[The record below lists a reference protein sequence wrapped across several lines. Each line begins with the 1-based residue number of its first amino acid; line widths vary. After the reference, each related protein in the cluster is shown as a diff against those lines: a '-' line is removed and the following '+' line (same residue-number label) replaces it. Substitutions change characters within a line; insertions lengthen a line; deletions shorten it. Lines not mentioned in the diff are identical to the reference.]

1 MNRHSGIVL
10 ATLSLALSAG
20 SAHAHFLF
28 ARILPPA
35 EGGRFVEVYFSELA
49 EAGDPRF
56 IAKVAHTQL
65 WLQASPGKLEPLR
78 IHKEDDRLRA
88 YLPWRA
94 QGRKPPNA
102 NEAIMVVGVCPYGV
116 LAREKQTPFLLRH
129 FPKALAG
136 KPEELNRLPVHGK
149 LPLEVAAT
157 FDGGVVHLTALKDG
171 KPLPGAEFITVDR
184 QLNNEKLT
192 AAADGKATWKP
203 GGRGVYSI
211 YTRDTRK
218 EAGNFNGKKYE
229 EIRDFATVA
238 FTWPLHRED
247 ADPAAVA
254 LFEDAVAARAQWQ
267 DFPGFTAHIAGNLE
281 GRPFDG
287 TITVNASGQVQYAD
301 SDSNREESV
310 QGWIEEQMASIVL
323 HRRARAKDQD
333 KARPILRCAD
343 DDEAHPLGRL
353 LTFDGGKFASS
364 YRVKDRQ
371 IMVVNRH
378 LGKTNMTITVLDNDK
393 NAEGRY
399 LPRSYTVHY
408 WDAADGRLLRTETVQ
423 TRWQRVG
430 PLDLPTSHLV
440 TTTSEAGLSTRR
452 FELSKHEL
460 AKASGGR

>member
-1 MNRHSGIVL
+1 MNRRIAVAL
-10 ATLSLALSAG
+10 AALALAIVPG
-20 SAHAHFLF
+20 PAHAHFLF
-28 ARILPPA
+28 ARILPAA

-65 WLQASPGKLEPLR
+65 WLQTSPGKLEPLTL
-78 IHKEDDRLRA
+78 HKCDDRLRG

-94 QGRKPPNA
+94 EGRKPPD
-102 NEAIMVVGVCPYGV
+102 EAIMVVGVCPYGV

-136 KPEELNRLPVHGK
+136 KPEELNRLPIHGK
-149 LPLEVAAT
+149 LALEVAAT

-171 KPLPGAEFITVDR
+171 KPVPGAEFITVDR
-184 QLNNEKLT
+184 QLNNEKTT
-192 AAADGKATWKP
+192 AGPDGKATWKP
-203 GGRGVYSI
+203 TGRGVYSI

-218 EAGNFNGKKYE
+218 EAGEFNGKKYE

-238 FTWPLHRED
+238 FTWPLYRED
-247 ADPAAVA
+247 ADAAAVT
-254 LFEDAVAARAQWQ
+254 LFEDAVAVRAQWQ
-267 DFPGFTAHIAGNLE
+267 DFPGFTAHIAGNLD

-287 TITVNASGQVQYAD
+287 TITVDASGQVQYSD
-301 SDSNREESV
+301 SDANREEAV
-310 QGWIEEQMASIVL
+310 QTWIEEQMSSIVL
-323 HRRARAKDQD
+323 HRRARAKDQA
-333 KARPILRCAD
+333 KAGPILRFAD
-343 DDEAHPLGRL
+343 DDQAHPLGRL

-378 LGKTNMTITVLDNDK
+378 IGKTNMTITVLDNDK

-408 WDAADGRLLRTETVQ
+408 WDAADGRLQRTETVQ

-430 PLDLPTSHLV
+430 ALDLPASHLV
-440 TTTSEAGLSTRR
+440 TATSEAGLSTRR

-460 AKASGGR
+460 TKASGGR

>member
-1 MNRHSGIVL
+1 MNRISAIVL
-10 ATLSLALSAG
+10 TSLSLAMSAP
-20 SAHAHFLF
+20 SARAHFLF

-65 WLQASPGKLEPLR
+65 WLQAAPGKLEPLML
-78 IHKEDDRLRA
+78 HKADDRLRG
-88 YLPWRA
+88 YLP
-94 QGRKPPNA
+94 A
-102 NEAIMVVGVCPYGV
+102 NGSIMVVGVCPYGV
-116 LAREKQTPFLLRH
+116 LGRDKQTPFLLRH

-136 KPEELNRLPVHGK
+136 RPEELNRLPVHGK
-149 LPLEVAAT
+149 LALEVAAT
-157 FDGGVVHLTALKDG
+157 FDGDVVHLTALKDG
-171 KPLPGAEFITVDR
+171 KPVPGAEFITVDR
-184 QLNNEKLT
+184 KLNNEKIV
-192 AAADGKATWKP
+192 AGADGKATWKP
-203 GGRGVYSI
+203 TGRGVYSI

-218 EAGNFNGKKYE
+218 LAGDFNGKKYE

-238 FTWPLHRED
+238 FTWPLYRAD
-247 ADPAAVA
+247 ADAAAVT

-267 DFPGFTAHIAGNLE
+267 DFPGFRAHIVGNLD

-287 TITVNASGQVQYAD
+287 TITVDASGQVQYDDRDA
-301 SDSNREESV
+301 NRAEAV
-310 QGWIEEQMASIVL
+310 QGWIEEQLSSIVL

-333 KARPILRCAD
+333 KARPVLRFAD

-371 IMVVNRH
+371 IMVVNRR
-378 LGKTNMTITVLDNDK
+378 LDKTNMTITVLDNDK
-393 NAEGRY
+393 NAEGRC

-408 WDAADGRLLRTETVQ
+408 WDAADGRLERTETVQ

-430 PLDLPTSHLV
+430 ALDLPASHLV
-440 TTTSEAGLSTRR
+440 TATSAAGPSTRR
-452 FELSKHEL
+452 FELSKHEVT
-460 AKASGGR
+460 KASGGR